1 MDHSRQQL
9 PVFKVNNLFAVVNI
23 AFYFLISACHTPKPP
38 AAAPIVM
45 VTDTANADTNTT
57 LLPYQATPKKTW
69 DILNTKLD
77 VSFDWTNCYLLG
89 KATINLKPHFYPSNI
104 TEIDAVGF
112 TLNDVSIINGNI
124 KTLLKYTYDGKII
137 KIQLPRQYN
146 NNESLNLFIDYVSK
160 PNQLK
165 TKGSE
170 AITSDKGLYFIN
182 PTGKE
187 SNKPQ
192 QIWTQGETQASSCWF
207 PTIDAPNQKMTQEIS
222 ITVDKKFKTLSNGLL
237 IWQQLNADSTRTDV
251 WKQSLPAP
259 PYLTMMTIGDFTETK
274 DQWNNIEV
282 SYLVEKQYGQYAK
295 QIFGNTPEMLSF
307 FSKTFGVN
315 YPWEKYAQVVV
326 RDYVSGAM
334 ENASATL
341 LGEFMLKTDRELI
354 DETNEDYIAHELTH
368 QWFGDL
374 VTCESWSNLTLNE
387 GFATYGEYLWLY
399 HKYGKDEAERHLL
412 NDLNSYLNEAKS
424 KQVDLIRFGYDD
436 KEDMFDSHSYN
447 KGGRVLHMLRNL
459 VGENAFFASIKLYL
473 EKNKFKNVEAHDLRM
488 AFEEVTG
495 LDLNYFFNQWF
506 FASGHPNLKITYSYN
521 DTIKKQFVKVE
532 QMQDLT
538 YTPLYRLPLRF
549 DFYTKTKCD
558 THYVELTDKM
568 KTFEFEVAYKPDFIV
583 FDPEKILLCEKSENK
598 TTNEWIAQYNLTNL
612 YTSRID
618 ALINLEEKAK
628 ENNVAEVFAKAL
640 SDKSAPIREF
650 ALDACREAATE
661 YSSLFKSTIAKM
673 VLKDEKSKVRAA
685 AIDALSHA
693 YNDKDLVN
701 IYKRAIDDLSY
712 AVEAEALKAL
722 YKNDKELGFEFART
736 FETDSVSSIVLA
748 LCNIYSLEGEETDN
762 EYFIKAESWLHGGEK
777 YDYCKSYSTFL
788 LNKSDSTINKAL
800 PIFERIAT
808 SENAWYIRLAGFNGL
823 ELLKDLYSSKRKESE
838 DNIKELELRKV
849 KQAEINKQQKELD
862 KVSLQLARISSMLR
876 LIKSLE
882 TDKNLLGIYNKNN

>member
-1 MDHSRQQL
+1 ML
-9 PVFKVNNLFAVVNI
+9 V
-23 AFYFLISACHTPKPP
+23 ACHPTKPTVTN
-38 AAAPIVM
+38 PIVIK
-45 VTDTANADTNTT
+45 TDSVKVDTNITV
-57 LLPYQATPKKTW
+57 LPYQATPKKSW
-69 DILNTKLD
+69 DLIHTKLD
-77 VSFDWTNCYLLG
+77 VSFDWTNCFLLG
-89 KATINLKPHFYPSNI
+89 KATISMKPHFYASNLVD
-104 TEIDAVGF
+104 IDAVGF

-124 KTLLKYTYDGKII
+124 KTLLKYSYDGKVMHVN
-137 KIQLPRQYN
+137 LPKNYSN
-146 NNESLNLFIDYVSK
+146 SETLNLFIDYVAK

-165 TKGSE
+165 TKGSD

-187 SNKPQ
+187 QNKPQ

-222 ITVDKKFKTLSNGLL
+222 ITVDKRFTTLSNGLL
-237 IWQQLNADSTRTDV
+237 IWQQVNADSTRTDV
-251 WKQSLPAP
+251 WKQSLPAS
-259 PYLTMMTIGDFTETK
+259 PYLSMMAIGEFEETK
-274 DQWNNIEV
+274 DSWNNIEV
-282 SYLVEKQYGQYAK
+282 SYLVEKQYAKYAK

-307 FSKTFGVN
+307 YSKTFGVS
-315 YPWEKYAQVVV
+315 YPWEKYSQVIV

-387 GFATYGEYLWLY
+387 GFATYGEYLWMN
-399 HKYGKDEAERHLL
+399 HKYGNDVAEQHLL
-412 NDLNSYLNEAKS
+412 NDLATYLNEANN
-424 KQVDLIRFGYDD
+424 KQVDLIRFGYED
-436 KEDMFDSHSYN
+436 KEDMFDAHSYN

-459 VGENAFFASIKLYL
+459 VGDEAFFASIKLYL

-506 FASGHPNLKITYSYN
+506 FASGHPNLKVTYSYN
-521 DTIKKQFVKVE
+521 DTVKKQYIKVE
-532 QMQDLT
+532 QLQDLS

-558 THYVELTDKM
+558 THVVELNERS
-568 KTFEFEVAYKPDFIV
+568 KTFEFEVSYKPDFVV
-583 FDPEKILLCEKSENK
+583 FDPDKILLCEKTENK
-598 TTNEWIAQYNLTNL
+598 STNEWIAQYNLCPQ
-612 YTSRID
+612 YAAKID
-618 ALINLEEKAK
+618 ALQNLEPKAK
-628 ENNVAEVFAKAL
+628 ENSVAEVFARAL
-640 SDKSAPIREF
+640 TDKSWPIREY
-650 ALDACREAATE
+650 AIDASKEIAKD
-661 YSSLFKSTIAKM
+661 YPSMFKSTLAKM
-673 VLKDEKSKVRAA
+673 SLKDEKSRIRAA

-693 YNDKDLVN
+693 YDDKDLVN

-748 LCNIYSLEGEETDN
+748 LCNIYSLEGEESDN

-777 YDYCKSYSTFL
+777 YDYCKSFSTFL

-823 ELLKDLYSSKRKESE
+823 ELLKDLYSTKRKETD
-838 DNIKELELRKV
+838 DNIKELELRKA
-849 KQAEINKQQKELD
+849 KQNEISKQQKELE
-862 KVSLQLARISSMLR
+862 KVDLQLARISSMLR

-882 TDKNLLGIYNKNN
+882 TDKNLVGIYNKNN